1 MDTIKRL
8 RDVADVVMG
17 QSPPGTTYNEEGEG
31 LPFYQGVRDF
41 GYRSPEP
48 RVFCTRPSRIAQG
61 GDVLLSVRAPIGRV
75 NVAERQCAIGRGL
88 CVIRPKSA
96 EDARYLEF
104 VLRYLEPT
112 WHSIEGGGSVFGN
125 ATREDVESLT
135 IPWPDSAAQRG
146 AIAGILGAL
155 DDKIALN
162 RRLSGTLEAMAQALF
177 QSWFVDFDPVRAKA
191 EGRAPEGLS
200 PEVAAL
206 FPSAFQDSELGE
218 IPEGWEVASL
228 DQIATFTNGLALQRY
243 PPEGDD
249 WLPVIRIAQLHS
261 GSTDDADRASAAL
274 DADYI
279 VQDGDVLFS
288 WSGSLDCVL
297 WAGGP
302 GALNQHLFRVTSEV
316 YPKWFCYMWVLQH
329 LDEFRAI
336 ASGKAT
342 TMGHIQ
348 RQHLSQARV
357 IIPCVTVLSA
367 ADAVLGP
374 VIEQSWRLRV
384 QNRTLASLRDA
395 LLPPLV
401 SGALRVFRVE
411 RPPVRHTRPEQSLVE
426 RPCGPAALGCHPYSS
441 GVSGPFRE
449 EVG

>member
-162 RRLSGTLEAMAQALF
+162 RRLSRTLEAMAQALF

-218 IPEGWEVASL
+218 IPEGWEVGPFTCDAEIVGGGTPRTSVPGYWGGDVPWFSVADTPAPGEVFVL
-228 DQIATFTNGLALQRY
+228 ATQKTITQRGLAESSARL
-243 PPEGDD
+243 
-249 WLPVIRIAQLHS
+249 LPVGATILSARGTVGNVALVGTPMAANQSCYGLRAQGRATDHYLFLQVRSMVDTLRQCSHGSVFATVTRATLESVQVVRPPASVIALYERTTAAAFDRLLVTLLESRSLQSLRDTLLPQL
-261 GSTDDADRASAAL
+261 L
-274 DADYI
+274 
-279 VQDGDVLFS
+279 
-288 WSGSLDCVL
+288 SGSLRIPDAKRI
-297 WAGGP
+297 AG
-302 GALNQHLFRVTSEV
+302 RCS
-316 YPKWFCYMWVLQH
+316 
-329 LDEFRAI
+329 
-336 ASGKAT
+336 
-342 TMGHIQ
+342 
-348 RQHLSQARV
+348 
-357 IIPCVTVLSA
+357 
-367 ADAVLGP
+367 
-374 VIEQSWRLRV
+374 
-384 QNRTLASLRDA
+384 
-395 LLPPLV
+395 
-401 SGALRVFRVE
+401 
-411 RPPVRHTRPEQSLVE
+411 
-426 RPCGPAALGCHPYSS
+426 
-441 GVSGPFRE
+441 
-449 EVG
+449 